1 MPEPGRKGTEKEMT
15 LLPTET
21 HQVKLLSTKEWK
33 ESYLSKGIEMLEE
46 ALPSWLSALLFCAP
60 NTN

>member
-1 MPEPGRKGTEKEMT
+1 MPEPGRKGTEKEIT
-15 LLPTET
+15 LLPSEI

-46 ALPSWLSALLFCAP
+46 ALPSWLSTLLFYAP
-60 NTN
+60 NSN